1 MLSSFQLKLTAM
13 LAMTVDHIGLILFPD
28 ITIFR
33 IIGRISFP
41 IFAYMIAEG
50 CRYTRNI
57 YRYFACVFAVG
68 AVCQT
73 VEFAVSGSLY
83 QCVMIT
89 FSLSIFIISVL
100 KRTYDEKC
108 SIFLPILALTAVFAL
123 CELVPALLK
132 SSNFGIDYGFIGVML
147 PVIIYMA
154 SSDKLRLFSAAV
166 GTAALSLSIGGLEW
180 YSLAA
185 IPVLALY
192 NGERGRRPMKRLFY
206 IYYPLHISALYLI
219 KFITA

>member
-57 YRYFACVFAVG
+57 YRYFACVFAIG

-73 VEFAVSGSLY
+73 VEFAASGRLY

-100 KRTYDEKC
+100 KRTYEEKC
-108 SIFLPILALTAVFAL
+108 SIFLPILALAAVFAL
-123 CELVPALLK
+123 CELVPHLLK
-132 SSNFGIDYGFIGVML
+132 SSDFGVDYGFIGVML

-192 NGERGRRPMKRLFY
+192 NGERGRHPLKGLFY
-206 IYYPLHISALYLI
+206 IYYPLHIGALYLI